1 MKKLRNVMRK
11 CMASLLVL
19 CMAAAPCVTEIGSVF
34 AEPDTDT
41 DIEPVAYKV
50 TLNDAQNGKV
60 TFKDSEERTRSYKEG
75 DKVELK
81 VQPSDG
87 YSLEKLSVMN
97 ADKEIASQTEGKTFS
112 FTMPA
117 ADLTVNASFKAAEKQ
132 QKAVVTEQPAATE
145 QKQETA
151 DAVTLDMSNAQ
162 EAEFRIVGNGSL
174 TLTGADGKEVKLDSG
189 KTTMKMPVMTYIHMV
204 ANAKSSMPITV
215 TVKDTNGFVL
225 EDPSTETG
233 TSAWRDISL
242 TGGSKKIVTVTFGKT
257 KAKQKSVA
265 ATQSISTQS
274 MIATQ
279 SAYDTPPSI
288 GQQFTG
294 RCKITGVDQ
303 SHTGGT
309 VHSVSLVCTDGV
321 LNGVS
326 AKTGCADH
334 SAAAPK
340 VGEIFTYVFTVT
352 SVDMST
358 GIVTGSIYCT
368 AVTGSTDGH
377 TKNENGLIGTQRVL
391 GTASYTGHFNGKA
404 QLKKSS
410 ANTTITNGN
419 PCYSLA
425 GATYGVYSDQGC
437 TNQKATFTTD
447 ANGVSNVVELPTGN
461 YWVKE
466 ITAPKGYY
474 KDNTVYPV
482 TVVSN
487 QTATV
492 NVVDQPGNDPAA
504 ITVNKKDSEVPENG
518 IAIGGAS
525 LAGAQFTVKYY
536 DGYYTKDNLPE
547 KPTRTWVLE
556 TKERTKS
563 DGTKVYQA
571 VLSDTYKVS
580 GDAFYTKDGIPTF
593 PLGTVA
599 IEETKA
605 PKGYSLDNAY
615 LVPVGS
621 TEKTENVYVSQIQ
634 MNSNVVALQGGNE
647 YTMND
652 YVLRG
657 DFEFSK
663 KDEEEKTPMA
673 NIPFKITSKTTGE
686 SHKIVTDENG
696 YYSSASDFNKHSQD
710 TNGGKIDSGLWFGQY
725 KVGDETKITDP
736 DDSKGALPYDTYEI
750 EELKCDANEGKALYK
765 GTLTISRDGYKI
777 DMGTIENADLTL
789 QTTAKDES
797 SNTHY
802 ATADD
807 AVTLIDTV
815 SYTGLKKGKTY
826 TLKGKLMNQ
835 KTGEPVLDVDGKEIT
850 AEKQFTPKTAEG
862 STEVEFDFD
871 ASKLAGSDV
880 TVFEYCYLDDTLIT
894 AHEDINDQ
902 DQTVHFP
909 SIGTTAK
916 DSKTESNLAKAD
928 GKISIEDTVKYTN
941 LKPGKKYTVKGKLM
955 DKATGKVVKDADGSE
970 VTAETTF
977 VAKESNGTVKVTFTF
992 DGSKLAGK
1000 TVVAFEDIYQNGKLY
1015 ASHAD
1020 INDEGQTIHIPKIST
1035 TAKDQK
1041 TNEDISY
1048 AEKEVTIVDTVKYT
1062 NLIPGKTYT
1071 MSGTLMNQETGKA
1084 LEVDGKTVTATKTFT
1099 PDSADGSVDIVFTF
1113 DGSVLAGKTVV
1124 AFEDLTVNK
1133 ISVASHTDIN
1143 DENQSVHFPLIK
1155 TTAKDSETNIG
1166 LSKAYN
1172 NVTITD
1178 TVTYKNLVAGKEYTV
1193 SGKLMDQTTG
1203 QPLVINGQEVTASA
1217 TFTPDKT
1224 DGTVDVTFKF
1234 DASELAGKSVVVF
1247 EQLLRNNLTVASH
1260 EDIKD
1265 EGQTVHFPEVHT
1277 NAQDSETK
1285 NNLSKADD
1293 KVTIIDTVT
1302 YTNLIPGKQYTV
1314 HGTLMEK
1321 ETGNPLKVND
1331 QEITATKT
1339 FTPDKADGS
1348 VDLTFVFDGSAL
1360 AGKSVVAFE
1369 DVQYE
1374 GVSVGTHADIND
1386 QDQTIDFPKIQTTA
1400 ADEDTEIN
1408 LSKADDLVVIHDTV
1422 SYENLT
1428 PGREY
1433 TMNGKLMD
1441 QTTGEVL
1448 QARVARTAM
1457 NGALKDGATLYKLK
1471 AGSYVY
1477 VEKGTEEV
1485 PAGIYQKT
1493 EEGYLPYDAAE
1504 NTTPITIDESLITW
1518 SGSFKKDVTAAIDDH
1533 KVYDINQMSYELTDE
1548 KKDVTGSTTFTP
1560 TESSG
1565 TVDVTFMFDGS
1576 ELKGKSTVAFEDLTF
1591 SEVSIAEHSDL
1602 KDDGQTIH
1610 YPEIKTTAKDSETGS
1625 HTSMA
1630 DKDVTIIDTVKY
1642 TNLIPGKEYT
1652 VNGKLM
1658 VKETKEPLLI
1668 DGKEVTASET
1678 FTAEKA
1684 DGSIDL
1690 TFKFD
1695 GSALK
1700 GQTLVVFE
1708 DVLYQDVSVGSHEDL
1723 NDTDQS
1729 IYFPQIGTTA
1739 TDKADGDHSITA
1751 AKQVTIVDKVEYKNL
1766 APGEKYEVKG
1776 TLMDKSTGKALM
1788 INGKE
1793 VTAEA
1798 EFTPDKSEGSVNV
1811 EFTFNAK
1818 DLGGK
1823 ELVVFEKIY
1832 DANGNEVA
1840 NHEDIND
1847 EGQTVKIVKAPVPAT
1862 KTPTTPT
1869 KVQTGDHATMYV
1881 LLGVAVILLLG
1892 GGILVFKKKKDPTE
1906 SNK

>member
-60 TFKDSEERTRSYKEG
+60 SFKDSEERTHSYKEG
-75 DKVELK
+75 DKVALK
-81 VQPSDG
+81 VQADDG
-87 YSLEKLSVMN
+87 YTLEKLSVMN
-97 ADKEIASQTEGKTFS
+97 ADKEIASKTDGTSFS

-132 QKAVVTEQPAATE
+132 KAVVSEQSTENAV
-145 QKQETA
+145 KQESQEPQSQET
-151 DAVTLDMSNAQ
+151 TNLDLSNTQ
-162 EAEFRIVGNGSL
+162 EAEFRIEGNGSL
-174 TLTGADGKEVKLDSG
+174 SLTGADGKEVKLDSG

-204 ANAKSSMPITV
+204 ANSKTSTKITV
-215 TVKDTNGFVL
+215 TLKDSNDIVL

-233 TSAWRDISL
+233 TSSWRDISL
-242 TGGSKKIVTVTFGKT
+242 TGGSKKIVTVSFGNSKSR
-257 KAKQKSVA
+257 AKVA
-265 ATQSISTQS
+265 RRAVSG
-274 MIATQ
+274 IAAQ
-279 SAYDTPPSI
+279 SADYGIALQSATPSV
-288 GQQFTG
+288 GQKFTG
-294 RCKITGVDQ
+294 SCIITGVNQ
-303 SHTGGT
+303 SHAGGT
-309 VHSVSLVCTDGV
+309 VHSVSIKCNSGV

-326 AKTGCADH
+326 ATTGCADH
-334 SAAAPK
+334 TASAPS
-340 VGEIFTYVFTVT
+340 VGEAFTYVFTVT
-352 SVDMST
+352 NVNEST
-358 GIVTGSIYCT
+358 GVVTGNVYCT
-368 AVTGSTDGH
+368 AVKGSTDGVH
-377 TKNENGLIGTQRVL
+377 KNEHGLIGTQRVQ
-391 GTASYTGHFNGKA
+391 GTASYVGQFNGKA
-404 QLKKSS
+404 KLKKSS
-410 ANTTITNGN
+410 SNTTLVTGN
-419 PCYSLA
+419 PCYSLT
-425 GATYGVYSDQGC
+425 GASYGVYSDAGC
-437 TNQKATFTTD
+437 TSQKATFTTNE
-447 ANGVSNVVELPTGN
+447 NGDSNVIDVPAGK
-461 YWVKE
+461 YYVKE

-474 KDNTVYPV
+474 KDNTVYPLTV
-482 TVVSN
+482 TSG

-492 NVVDQPGNDPAA
+492 SVTDKPGDDPAA
-504 ITVNKKDSEVPENG
+504 ITINKKDSEVPENG

-525 LAGAQFTVKYY
+525 LEGAQFTVKYY
-536 DGYYTKDNLPE
+536 AGYYTKDNLPE
-547 KPTRTWVLE
+547 NATKTWVLE
-556 TKERTKS
+556 TKKRTRS
-563 DGTKVYQA
+563 DGTIVYQTGLTEA
-571 VLSDTYKVS
+571 YKVS
-580 GDAFYTKDGIPTF
+580 GDDFFLVDGLPTL
-593 PLGTVA
+593 PLGT
-599 IEETKA
+599 ISITETKA

-615 LVPVGS
+615 LTPVGS
-621 TEKTENVYVSQIQ
+621 TDKSSTYVAQIT
-634 MNSNVVALQGGNE
+634 MDSDAVHLQGGNE
-647 YTMND
+647 YEMND
-652 YVLRG
+652 HVLRG
-657 DFEFSK
+657 DFEFTK
-663 KDEEEKTPMA
+663 KDEEDKTPMA

-696 YYSSASDFNKHSQD
+696 YYSSASEFNKHSQD
-710 TNGGKIDSGLWFGQY
+710 TNGGKKDSGLWFGQY

-736 DDSKGALPYDTYEI
+736 DDTKGALPYDTYEI

-765 GTLTISRDGYKI
+765 GTLTITRDGYKI

-789 QTTAKDES
+789 QTTAKDEA

-802 ATADD
+802 AATDD
-807 AVTLIDTV
+807 AVTLVDTV

-835 KTGEPVLDVDGKEIT
+835 KTGEALLDADGKEIT
-850 AEKQFTPKTAEG
+850 SEKKFTPKTAEG

-871 ASKLAGSDV
+871 ASKLAGCDV

-894 AHEDINDQ
+894 SHEDINDQ

-916 DSKTESNLAKAD
+916 DSTTDTNISKAD
-928 GKISIEDTVKYTN
+928 GKISIVDTVKYTN
-941 LKPGKKYTVKGKLM
+941 LKVGKKYKVTGKLM
-955 DKATGKVVKDADGSE
+955 DKATEKVVKDADGNE

-977 VAKESNGTVKVTFTF
+977 VVKESNGSVKVTFTF

-1020 INDEGQTIHIPKIST
+1020 INDEGQTIHIPKIGT
-1035 TAKDQK
+1035 TAKDNK
-1041 TNEDISY
+1041 TKEDISY

-1062 NLIPGKTYT
+1062 NLVPGKSYV
-1071 MSGTLMNQETGKA
+1071 MEGTLMNKETGKA
-1084 LEVDGKTVTATKTFT
+1084 LEVNGKTVTASKAFT

-1113 DGSVLAGKTVV
+1113 DGSALAGKTVV
-1124 AFEDLTVNK
+1124 AFEDLKVNK
-1133 ISVASHTDIN
+1133 ISVATHADIK
-1143 DENQSVHFPLIK
+1143 DENQSVHFPQIK
-1155 TTAKDSETNIG
+1155 TTAKDSETKIG
-1166 LSKAYN
+1166 LSKADN

-1178 TVTYKNLVAGKEYTV
+1178 TVSYKNLVPNKEYTMT
-1193 SGKLMDQTTG
+1193 GRIMDQTTG
-1203 QPLVINGQEVTASA
+1203 QPLVVNGKEVTSFC
-1217 TFTPDKT
+1217 TFTPKAE
-1224 DGTVDVTFKF
+1224 DGTVDVTFNF
-1234 DASELAGKSVVVF
+1234 DASNLAGKSVVVF
-1247 EQLLRNNLTVASH
+1247 EQLYRDKAIVASH

-1277 NAQDSETK
+1277 TAKDSETK

-1293 KVTIIDTVT
+1293 KVTIIDTVK
-1302 YTNLIPGKQYTV
+1302 YTNLIPGKQYQV
-1314 HGTLMEK
+1314 HGTLMDK
-1321 ETGNPLKVND
+1321 ETGNPLTVND
-1331 QEITATKT
+1331 QEVTATKT

-1360 AGKSVVAFE
+1360 AGKSIVAFE

-1374 GVSVGTHADIND
+1374 GKSVGTHADIND
-1386 QDQTIDFPKIQTTA
+1386 KDQTIDFPKIQTTA
-1400 ADEDTEIN
+1400 ADEDTAIN
-1408 LSKADDLVVIHDTV
+1408 LSKAEDLVVIHDTV

-1433 TMNGKLMD
+1433 ELKGKLMD

-1448 QARVARTAM
+1448 QAKVVESFTNSAI
-1457 NGALKDGATLYKLK
+1457 KSDQELYKLK

-1477 VEKGTEEV
+1477 VEKGTDEV
-1485 PAGIYQKT
+1485 PAGIYSKT
-1493 EEGYLPYDAAE
+1493 EKGYLPVNADE
-1504 NTTPITIDESLITW
+1504 NATPIAIDDALITW
-1518 SGSFKKDVTAAIDDH
+1518 SGSFKKDVTAAIDNH
-1533 KVYDINQMSYELTDE
+1533 KVYDINKITNYKFSEE
-1548 KKDVTGSTTFTP
+1548 KKDVTGSTKFTP
-1560 TESSG
+1560 TESNG

-1591 SEVSIAEHSDL
+1591 NEVSIAEHTDI
-1602 KDDGQTIH
+1602 KDEGQTVH

-1630 DKDVTIIDTVKY
+1630 DNDVTVVDTVKY
-1642 TNLIPGKEYT
+1642 TNLIPNKEYKIA
-1652 VNGKLM
+1652 GKLM
-1658 VKETKEPLLI
+1658 VKETKEPLLV
-1668 DGKEVTASET
+1668 DGKEVTASTT
-1678 FTAEKA
+1678 FTPEKA

-1708 DVLYQDVSVGSHEDL
+1708 DVLYEDVSVGSHEDI

-1729 IYFPQIGTTA
+1729 IYFPNIGTTA

-1766 APGEKYEVKG
+1766 APGEKHHVKG
-1776 TLMDKSTGKALM
+1776 TLMDKATGKALM
-1788 INGKE
+1788 VNGKE

-1823 ELVVFEKIY
+1823 DLVVFEKMY

-1847 EGQTVKIVKAPVPAT
+1847 EGQTVKIVKAPVTPS
-1862 KTPTTPT
+1862 KTPVTPT

-1892 GGILVFKKKKDPTE
+1892 GGVMVFKKKK
-1906 SNK
+1906 K

>member
-60 TFKDSEERTRSYKEG
+60 SFKDSEERTHSYKEG
-75 DKVELK
+75 DKVALK
-81 VQPSDG
+81 VQADDG
-87 YSLEKLSVMN
+87 YTLEKISVMN
-97 ADKEIASQTEGKTFS
+97 ADKEIASKTDGTSFS

-132 QKAVVTEQPAATE
+132 KAVASEQSTENAV
-145 QKQETA
+145 KQESQEPQSQET
-151 DAVTLDMSNAQ
+151 TNLDLSNVQ
-162 EAEFRIVGNGSL
+162 EAEFRIEGNGSL
-174 TLTGADGKEVKLDSG
+174 SLTGADGKEVKLDSG
-189 KTTMKMPVMTYIHMV
+189 KTTLKMPVMTYIHMV
-204 ANAKSSMPITV
+204 ANSKTSTKITV
-215 TVKDTNGFVL
+215 TVKDANDIVL

-242 TGGSKKIVTVTFGKT
+242 TGGSKKIVTVSFGNSKSR
-257 KAKQKSVA
+257 AKVA
-265 ATQSISTQS
+265 RRAVSG
-274 MIATQ
+274 IAAQ
-279 SAYDTPPSI
+279 SADYGIALQSATPSV
-288 GQQFTG
+288 GQKFTG
-294 RCKITGVDQ
+294 SCIITGVKQ
-303 SHTGGT
+303 SHAGGT
-309 VHSVSLVCTDGV
+309 VHAVSIKCNSGV

-326 AKTGCADH
+326 ATTGCADH
-334 SAAAPK
+334 TASAPS
-340 VGEIFTYVFTVT
+340 VGEAFTYVFTVT
-352 SVDMST
+352 NVNEST
-358 GIVTGSIYCT
+358 GVVTGNVYCT
-368 AVTGSTDGH
+368 AVKGSTDGVH
-377 TKNENGLIGTQRVL
+377 KNEHGLIGTQRVQ
-391 GTASYTGHFNGKA
+391 GTASYVGQFNGKA
-404 QLKKSS
+404 KLKKSS
-410 ANTTITNGN
+410 SNTTLVAGN
-419 PCYSLA
+419 PCYSLT
-425 GATYGVYSDQGC
+425 GASYGVYSDVGC
-437 TNQKATFTTD
+437 TSLKATFTTNE
-447 ANGVSNVVELPTGN
+447 NGDSNVIDVAAGK
-461 YWVKE
+461 YYVKE

-474 KDNTVYPV
+474 KDNTVYPLTV
-482 TVVSN
+482 TSG

-492 NVVDQPGNDPAA
+492 NVTDKPGDDPAA
-504 ITVNKKDSEVPENG
+504 ITINKKDSEVPENG

-525 LAGAQFTVKYY
+525 LEGAQFTVKYY
-536 DGYYTKDNLPE
+536 AGYYTKDNLPE
-547 KPTRTWVLE
+547 DATKTWVLE
-556 TKERTKS
+556 TKKRTKS
-563 DGTKVYQA
+563 DGTIVYQA
-571 VLSDTYKVS
+571 GLAETYKVS
-580 GDAFYTKDGIPTF
+580 GDDFFLVDGLPTL
-593 PLGTVA
+593 PLGT
-599 IEETKA
+599 ISITETKA

-615 LVPVGS
+615 LTPVGS
-621 TEKTENVYVSQIQ
+621 TDKSSTYVAQIT
-634 MNSNVVALQGGNE
+634 MDSDAVHLQGGNE
-647 YTMND
+647 YEMND
-652 YVLRG
+652 HVLRG
-657 DFEFSK
+657 DFEFTK
-663 KDEEEKTPMA
+663 KDEEDKTPMA

-710 TNGGKIDSGLWFGQY
+710 TNGGKKDSGLWFGQY

-736 DDSKGALPYDTYEI
+736 DDTKGALPYDTYEI

-765 GTLTISRDGYKI
+765 GTLTITRDGYKI

-789 QTTAKDES
+789 QTTAKDEA

-802 ATADD
+802 AATDD
-807 AVTLIDTV
+807 AVTLVDTV

-835 KTGEPVLDVDGKEIT
+835 KTGEALLDADGKEIT
-850 AEKQFTPKTAEG
+850 SEKKFTPKTAEG

-871 ASKLAGSDV
+871 ASKLAGCDV

-894 AHEDINDQ
+894 SHEDINDQ

-916 DSKTESNLAKAD
+916 DSTTDTNISKAD
-928 GKISIEDTVKYTN
+928 GKISIVDTVKYTN
-941 LKPGKKYTVKGKLM
+941 LKVGKKYKVTGKLM
-955 DKATGKVVKDADGSE
+955 DKATEKVVKDADGNE

-977 VAKESNGTVKVTFTF
+977 VAKESDGSVKVTFTF

-1020 INDEGQTIHIPKIST
+1020 INDEGQTIHIPKIGT
-1035 TAKDQK
+1035 TAKDNK
-1041 TNEDISY
+1041 TKEDISY

-1062 NLIPGKTYT
+1062 NLVPGKSYV
-1071 MSGTLMNQETGKA
+1071 MEGTLMNKETGKA
-1084 LEVDGKTVTATKTFT
+1084 LEVNGKTITASKAFT
-1099 PDSADGSVDIVFTF
+1099 PNSADGSVDIAFTF
-1113 DGSVLAGKTVV
+1113 DGSALAGKTVV
-1124 AFEDLTVNK
+1124 AFEDLKVNK
-1133 ISVASHTDIN
+1133 ISVATHADIK
-1143 DENQSVHFPLIK
+1143 DENQSVHFPQIK
-1155 TTAKDSETNIG
+1155 TTAKDSETKIG
-1166 LSKAYN
+1166 LSKADN

-1178 TVTYKNLVAGKEYTV
+1178 TVSYKNLVPNKEYTMT
-1193 SGKLMDQTTG
+1193 GRIMDQTTG
-1203 QPLVINGQEVTASA
+1203 QPLVVNGKEVTSFC
-1217 TFTPDKT
+1217 TFTPKT
-1224 DGTVDVTFKF
+1224 EDGTVDVTFNF
-1234 DASELAGKSVVVF
+1234 DASDLAGKSVVVF
-1247 EQLLRNNLTVASH
+1247 EQLYRDKAIVASH

-1277 NAQDSETK
+1277 TAKDSETK

-1293 KVTIIDTVT
+1293 KVTIIDTVK
-1302 YTNLIPGKQYTV
+1302 YTNLIPGKQYQV
-1314 HGTLMEK
+1314 HGTLMDK
-1321 ETGNPLKVND
+1321 ETGNPLTVND
-1331 QEITATKT
+1331 QEVTATKT

-1360 AGKSVVAFE
+1360 AGKSIVAFE

-1374 GVSVGTHADIND
+1374 GKSVGTHADIND
-1386 QDQTIDFPKIQTTA
+1386 KDQTIDFPKIQTTA
-1400 ADEDTEIN
+1400 ADEDTAIN
-1408 LSKADDLVVIHDTV
+1408 LSKAEDLVVIHDTV

-1433 TMNGKLMD
+1433 ELKGKLMD

-1448 QARVARTAM
+1448 QAKVVESFTNSAI
-1457 NGALKDGATLYKLK
+1457 KSDQELYKLK

-1477 VEKGTEEV
+1477 VEKGTDEI
-1485 PAGIYQKT
+1485 PAGIYSKT
-1493 EEGYLPYDAAE
+1493 EKGYLPVNADE
-1504 NTTPITIDESLITW
+1504 NATPIAIDDALITW
-1518 SGSFKKDVTAAIDDH
+1518 SGSFKKDVTAAIDNH
-1533 KVYDINQMSYELTDE
+1533 KVYDINKITNYKFSEE
-1548 KKDVTGSTTFTP
+1548 KKDVTGSTKFTP
-1560 TESSG
+1560 TESNG
-1565 TVDVTFMFDGS
+1565 TVDVTFMFDDS

-1591 SEVSIAEHSDL
+1591 NEVSIAEHTDI
-1602 KDDGQTIH
+1602 KDEGQTVH

-1630 DKDVTIIDTVKY
+1630 DNDVTVVDTVKY
-1642 TNLIPGKEYT
+1642 TNLIPNKEYKIA
-1652 VNGKLM
+1652 GKLM
-1658 VKETKEPLLI
+1658 VKETKEPLLV
-1668 DGKEVTASET
+1668 DGKEVTASTT
-1678 FTAEKA
+1678 FTPEKA

-1708 DVLYQDVSVGSHEDL
+1708 DVLYEDVSVGSHEDI

-1729 IYFPQIGTTA
+1729 IYFPNIGTTA

-1751 AKQVTIVDKVEYKNL
+1751 AKQVTIIDKVEYKNL
-1766 APGEKYEVKG
+1766 APGEKHHVKG
-1776 TLMDKSTGKALM
+1776 TLMDKATGKALM
-1788 INGKE
+1788 VNGKE

-1823 ELVVFEKIY
+1823 DLVVFEKMY

-1847 EGQTVKIVKAPVPAT
+1847 EGQTVKIVKAPVTPS
-1862 KTPTTPT
+1862 KTPATPT

-1892 GGILVFKKKKDPTE
+1892 GGVMVFKKKK
-1906 SNK
+1906 K